1 MRFKIGNTAW
11 TLIGFFLVFLGILAF
26 YNGFNSVGLS
36 GILWFSYTALFL
48 IGIGIL
54 TRNSYLI
61 ASQLNIILIPYIFW
75 NIDFFYVLLTGNTLW
90 GVTNYFFQP
99 RPFLAQLISMQ
110 HVFIVPLALLAIY
123 FIKLKRKDFWKLSI
137 IQVAVFFFLVRF
149 LSNVEGNVNCVFEN
163 CLGFYINPMIYPI
176 LWFLAYFV
184 MIALTTFLM
193 TNVKVFNKT
202 KINQKL
208 IRDKCLSN

>member
-90 GVTNYFFQP
+90 GVTNYFFTS
-99 RPFLAQLISMQ
+99 RPTIAQMITLQHLITIPVS
-110 HVFIVPLALLAIY
+110 LLAIY
-123 FIKLKRKDFWKLSI
+123 FIKLKRKDFWKLSA
-137 IQVAVFFFLVRF
+137 IQVTL
-149 LSNVEGNVNCVFEN
+149 
-163 CLGFYINPMIYPI
+163 
-176 LWFLAYFV
+176 
-184 MIALTTFLM
+184 
-193 TNVKVFNKT
+193 
-202 KINQKL
+202 
-208 IRDKCLSN
+208 